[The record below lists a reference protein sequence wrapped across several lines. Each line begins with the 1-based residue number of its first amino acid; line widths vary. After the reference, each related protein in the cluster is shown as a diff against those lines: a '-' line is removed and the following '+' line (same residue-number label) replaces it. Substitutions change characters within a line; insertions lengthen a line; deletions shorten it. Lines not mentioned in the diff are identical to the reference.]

1 MLSKK
6 FRMKKNSVFAYT
18 FKRGQ
23 SYKQDKLVLVV
34 AHKKKDLPKIG
45 LVVSKKIG
53 NSVTRNRVKRVIRA
67 SVYPELLN
75 IKPDLNLIF
84 VARQGIETLG
94 FNEVNNSV
102 KDLLKKSNA
111 YIEK

>member
-23 SYKQDKLVLVV
+23 SYKQNKLVLVI
-34 AHKKKDLPKIG
+34 ARKKKDLPKIG

-53 NSVTRNRVKRVIRA
+53 NSVTRNRVKRVLRA
-67 SVYPELLN
+67 GVYPELSS

-84 VARQGIETLG
+84 IARQGIETLG
-94 FNEVNNSV
+94 FNEVKTSI
-102 KDLLKKSNA
+102 KELLKKSNA